1 MQGEGRIRI
10 AADEDVV
17 LARQRGRE
25 LAAAAGFSQTDA
37 TLIATAISELV
48 RNILA
53 YAGNG
58 EIELARV
65 RQNGREGVV
74 VVAADSGP
82 GIGDLDAAMQEG
94 FSTAG
99 GLGMGLPGARRLVD
113 EFDIVS
119 EVGRGT
125 TVTLKKWRGIAA

>member
-1 MQGEGRIRI
+1 MEGEGRIRI

-17 LARQRGRE
+17 LARQKGRE

-48 RNILA
+48 RNILS
-53 YAGNG
+53 YAGSG

-65 RQNGREGVV
+65 HENGREGVV

-82 GIGDLDAAMQEG
+82 GIGDVDAAMQEG